1 MKPARIRRTLRP
13 ALVAAASL
21 VAIAWLGCASGPAP
35 RDHFYRL
42 EATAPQKLASPPLTG
57 TLEVDRL
64 RVEAISQGRQML
76 YREAA
81 RPSEIEQHAY
91 HYWVDP
97 PSVMLQE
104 QLVRYLR
111 SAGVARQVVT
121 PAVHVESDYLV
132 SGRLVRLER
141 VLSGGEQR
149 IAVEIEF
156 TLTQQAGRKL
166 LLLES
171 YREERAVP
179 GGGVAESLTAYEQ
192 AVSAIFG
199 RFVADLPSS

>member
-1 MKPARIRRTLRP
+1 MKPARIHRPLRP
-13 ALVAAASL
+13 ALVTAAAL
-21 VAIAWLGCASGPAP
+21 VAVAWLGCASGPAP

-42 EATAPQKLASPPLTG
+42 ETAAPKKLASPPLAG

-76 YREAA
+76 YREAS
-81 RPSEIEQHAY
+81 RPAEIAQHAY

-104 QLVRYLR
+104 QLVGYLR
-111 SAGVARQVVT
+111 LAGAARQVVT

-132 SGRLVRLER
+132 SGRLLRLER
-141 VLSGGEQR
+141 FLSGGEQR
-149 IAVEIEF
+149 ISVEIEF
-156 TLTQQAGRKL
+156 TLMRREGRTL

-171 YREERAVP
+171 YREER
-179 GGGVAESLTAYEQ
+179 GS
-192 AVSAIFG
+192 
-199 RFVADLPSS
+199 